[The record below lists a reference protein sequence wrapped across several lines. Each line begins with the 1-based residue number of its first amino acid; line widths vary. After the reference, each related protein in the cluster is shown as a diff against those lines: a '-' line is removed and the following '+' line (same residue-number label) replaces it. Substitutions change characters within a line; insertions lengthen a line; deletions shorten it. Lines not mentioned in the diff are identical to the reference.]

1 MSDFVPNE
9 HEKPIQDFV
18 FMKEQIKERPLNK
31 RKLIRRTLITASM
44 AVIFGMIAC
53 LTFLVLEPLI
63 SNWLY
68 PEETPQAI
76 EFPEDTEEM
85 LPEDMLITEESENA
99 EAQIQQP
106 TIVTQ
111 TKELEIED
119 YQMLYDKLYATA
131 KEVSKSVVT
140 VTGVTS
146 NVDWFDDTFESKGR
160 SAGFIIAENGR
171 EYFVVTDGSRLKDAE
186 SISVAFA
193 DGTQA
198 TAEIRKVDPVTGLAV
213 ITVMSNQLSN
223 ETKENIA
230 VAALGNSNA
239 SNLVGTPVIALGS
252 PLGTSNSILYGT
264 ITSTGTTLNLVD
276 SSYKLLT
283 TDMYASKSAGGVLV
297 TTKGRVIGIVNMQYN
312 SADMENLLSAIG
324 ISELKKTVE
333 MLSNEQDKA
342 YFGIYGTDVTWEAYT
357 NLNVP
362 LGAYVTSIEMD
373 SPAMQVGI
381 QSGDI
386 IVRIGE
392 TDITSYGEYIST
404 LHKLTPETPVMVT
417 VKRQVAEEYKEVEI
431 EVTPAVLQ

>member
-404 LHKLTPETPVMVT
+404 LNKLTPETPVMVT

>member
-31 RKLIRRTLITASM
+31 RKMISRTLITASM

-230 VAALGNSNA
+230 VAALGNSNV